1 MALKLRPKRF
11 GPVSVL
17 FAPEGPVRF
26 VSGEGAEPLP
36 HPPYDKPVL
45 TLMASVAHCLVE
57 SLRIVAK
64 REDVALPA
72 YAIKVTAEKSLD
84 APGRIESMVC
94 RIEGELPE
102 EMLREAKS
110 ICTVSNTL
118 NCKITLE

>member
-17 FAPEGPVRF
+17 FNPEGPVRF
-26 VSGEGAEPLP
+26 VSGEGGEPLP

-64 REDVALPA
+64 RDEVALPA
-72 YAIKVTAEKSLD
+72 YAITVTAEKAID
-84 APGRIESMVC
+84 EPGRLQSMVC
-94 RIEGELPE
+94 RIEGYLPE

-110 ICTVSNTL
+110 MCTVSNTL

>member
-17 FAPEGPVRF
+17 FDPEGEVRF
-26 VSGEGAEPLP
+26 VSGEGGEPLP

-64 REDVALPA
+64 REDVTLPA
-72 YAIKVTAEKSLD
+72 YAITVTAEKSLD

-94 RIEGELPE
+94 RIEGDLDR
-102 EMLREAKS
+102 EMVREAKS
-110 ICTVSNTL
+110 MCTVSNTL

>member
-17 FAPEGPVRF
+17 FDPEGEVRF
-26 VSGEGAEPLP
+26 VSGEGGEPLP

-64 REDVALPA
+64 REDVTLPA
-72 YAIKVTAEKSLD
+72 YAITVTAAKSLD
-84 APGRIESMVC
+84 APGRIASMVC
-94 RIEGELPE
+94 RIEGDLDG
-102 EMLREAKS
+102 EMVREAKS
-110 ICTVSNTL
+110 MCTVSNTL